1 MDLGSE
7 PTPTD
12 LTGAQQGSPSDDA
25 QYSEGDLFDQAP
37 GALPWESLAGG
48 TPDGAAAG
56 PESGPGAEDILDG
69 LNEPQRAA
77 ATHMEGPLLIL
88 AGPGSGKTR
97 VITSRIAWLVKGCG
111 VAPWE
116 ILAITFTNKAA
127 REMRERVEARL
138 PGVRGLWV
146 STFHSMCA
154 RILRTDIE
162 ALEGYTRDFSI
173 YDTSDRN
180 LLLKR
185 LIKAAGFDLT
195 RFRPAMVGGLISEQK
210 NKRFKPKP
218 EQDWDS
224 SEEGMEDEVLA
235 RVSTG
240 YEKAMRENN
249 ALDFDDLLL
258 KTLEL
263 FEKHPAVRERYAN
276 RFRYVMVDEYQD
288 TNRVQYQLSK
298 YLSGGHGNLA
308 VCGDPDQS
316 IYAWRGAD
324 IRNILAFEEDHE
336 SPKIVRIEQNYR
348 SKGNILKAA
357 SAVIANNSARKAKE
371 LWSDLGDGEK
381 ITVLECADEND
392 EARAIAERIHQL
404 GRDGVAPSGVAILY
418 RANFMQRA
426 LESALRYAGLPYQIV
441 GGVEF
446 YSRREIRDLLSFLRL
461 IVNPVDDLAFQR
473 VVNVPAR
480 GVGETSFARL
490 TEWAAAHGMSMLAA
504 LAHEDALAAI
514 RGRAKKGLAEFRELM
529 QTLQAY
535 REVDAAVA
543 LDAVLLEIDRGRWMR
558 AMDDGTGIEDREANV
573 DELLSHAAEY
583 DRLNPDGHLV
593 GFLEDVALVSETDGM
608 EEETEKVTLMTLHA
622 SKGLEFP
629 AVFIAGVEEE
639 LLPHARALAEASE
652 SDDAL
657 EEERR
662 LFYVGMTRAEERLCL
677 TYATTRQF
685 FGQERWSQ
693 PSRFLEE
700 IPWEVRADGGD
711 EDDGAD
717 ALGEFEAPA
726 GVVDLKVGDRVEHDH
741 FGRGR
746 IVALT
751 GSQVNARATVDFI
764 HHGSKQLLVQ
774 YAKLRHVTS

>member
-1 MDLGSE
+1 MDLGNE

-12 LTGAQQGSPSDDA
+12 LTGASPGSPPTDMQA
-25 QYSEGDLFDQAP
+25 SEGGLFDEPAD
-37 GALPWESLAGG
+37 ALPWEGLGVGAPRHEGI
-48 TPDGAAAG
+48 DGQAAG
-56 PESGPGAEDILDG
+56 EAEDILTG

-77 ATHMEGPLLIL
+77 ATHREGPLLIL

-127 REMRERVEARL
+127 REMRDRVEARL

-154 RILRTDIE
+154 RILRADIE
-162 ALEGYTRDFSI
+162 ILEGYTRDFSI

-185 LIKAAGFDLT
+185 LIKDAGFDLT

-210 NKRFKPKP
+210 NKRFKPAP
-218 EQDWDS
+218 DQEWDD
-224 SEEGMEDEVLA
+224 SEEGIDDEVLA
-235 RVSTG
+235 RVSKS
-240 YEKAMRENN
+240 YEKTMRENN

-258 KTLEL
+258 KTLEI

-298 YLSGGHGNLA
+298 YLSSAYGNLA

-336 SPKIVRIEQNYR
+336 NPKIVRIEQNYR

-381 ITVLECADEND
+381 VMVVECADEND
-392 EARAIAERIHQL
+392 EARAIAERIHEL
-404 GRDGVAPSGVAILY
+404 EREGIAGSGVAILY

-480 GVGETSFARL
+480 GIGDTSFARL
-490 TEWAAAHGMSMLAA
+490 SEWAAAHGMSLLESLTHESA
-504 LAHEDALAAI
+504 LGAI

-529 QTLQAY
+529 QTLSPY

-583 DRLNPDGHLV
+583 DRLNPEGHLT

-608 EEETEKVTLMTLHA
+608 EEATEKVTLMTLHA

-662 LFYVGMTRAEERLCL
+662 LFYVGMTRAEQRLCL
-677 TYATTRQF
+677 TYASTRQF

-700 IPWEVRADGGD
+700 IPWEVRSDGGD
-711 EDDGAD
+711 DLGGSDP
-717 ALGEFEAPA
+717 LGEFEAPE
-726 GVVDLKVGDRVEHDH
+726 GMVELNVGDRVEHDH

-764 HHGSKQLLVQ
+764 HHGSKQLLLQ
-774 YAKLRHVTS
+774 YAKLRHISP